1 MFTFI
6 DFVGALPTFEHL
18 LNVKTGV
25 VAGVA
30 GQPVVYQGD
39 QVPESCNRWGKFTY
53 KKYPE
58 ILHDQHMILHDQH
71 MIFHDQHMI
80 LYDPS

>member
-39 QVPESCNRWGKFTY
+39 QVPESCNRWGKFT
-53 KKYPE
+53 
-58 ILHDQHMILHDQH
+58 
-71 MIFHDQHMI
+71 
-80 LYDPS
+80 